1 MHDPGISGSQWT
13 YIARIVAVGIIGF
26 VSPAGYGQ
34 GKQMEG
40 GWCGAHGNFTSGYNC
55 PRCSSGTT
63 PTPYQG
69 PNLWNMMR
77 ESRAKNAEAA
87 RQKIL
92 NEAWQE
98 NHEGVEFAK
107 KEDWVRAIASYQR
120 AIAKNPNDPVMHKN
134 LAQAESRLANDRG
147 LAAYRQSDWAG
158 AVAFFQLALDKNP
171 YPENHALLLKNLR
184 TAQDAAERRQQDQT
198 AAAAMH
204 QTLQRFTPSLSPAP
218 VATASGLAFGDP
230 ARSALALEFGDP
242 RVVDTRP
249 RPAGPP
255 HDTLRDAVADTP
267 DASATTLALDRLE
280 NDLRT
285 QLADATDPR
294 EQARLK
300 AQLAWTL
307 SQKGETAGA
316 AQAIREASEL
326 DPRSPMLKLLST
338 AGLADTKEKYADTVL
353 AAQAL
358 LKAEPGNRVA
368 TGILAQAEAQLRH
381 ATGTSP
387 SASRGPTA
395 PLVPFAQHTPPRV
408 ADVSSMIEEAK
419 DRADKEFV
427 FQGFGKQS
435 HQPRWQEPP
444 VMDRRINLEKYP
456 ELQQRL
462 TTREALVK
470 QSQTAKPEQAVEIKK
485 QVENLDKETARQAEE
500 IIRKDFPTATDL

>member
-1 MHDPGISGSQWT
+1 
-13 YIARIVAVGIIGF
+13 
-26 VSPAGYGQ
+26 
-34 GKQMEG
+34 
-40 GWCGAHGNFTSGYNC
+40 
-55 PRCSSGTT
+55 
-63 PTPYQG
+63 
-69 PNLWNMMR
+69 MR
-77 ESRAKNAEAA
+77 ERREKKAETA

-92 NEAWQE
+92 HEAWQE

-147 LAAYRQSDWAG
+147 LAAHRQSDWAA

-184 TAQDAAERRQQDQT
+184 TAQDAAQHQQQDQT
-198 AAAAMH
+198 AAAAMQ
-204 QTLQRFTPSLSPAP
+204 QTLHKFTPSLSPAP
-218 VATASGLAFGDP
+218 VAPNSGLAFGNP
-230 ARSALALEFGDP
+230 ARSALTLEFGDP

-249 RPAGPP
+249 PPAVPP
-255 HDTLRDAVADTP
+255 PDAVRDAVADTP
-267 DASATTLALDRLE
+267 DTAAVTLALGRLE
-280 NDLRT
+280 SDLRT

-307 SQKGETAGA
+307 SQKGDTAGA
-316 AQAIREASEL
+316 AKAVREASEL

-381 ATGTSP
+381 ATGASSP
-387 SASRGPTA
+387 SPSGPTA
-395 PLVPFAQHTPPRV
+395 PLVPFAQHTPPHV

-444 VMDRRINLEKYP
+444 VMDRRIDLEKHP

-462 TTREALVK
+462 ATRKVLV
-470 QSQTAKPEQAVEIKK
+470 QASQAAKPEQVSEIKK
-485 QVENLDKETARQAEE
+485 RVENLDQETARQAEE
-500 IIRKDFPTATDL
+500 IIRKDFPAANDL